1 MTVTKSKNL
10 IANRNTGG
18 NKKQGLVS
26 SIGKSNS
33 IRQSQLVK
41 ASSNDKTIYCMNQ
54 VGGVGRFRNQLS
66 SADSTNCISNVY
78 TINSA
83 LQDSLNMLHTY
94 NNYLFS
100 FILIYNKKSNETYV
114 FINNSSN
121 SSHIFNSANFYIK
134 DKHNQDQDISFN
146 NISITS
152 NKTFLLTK
160 FSNNEISFNNFK
172 GYLNIMYRSS
182 ENYNDISDNYLA
194 LTENG
199 FLYNNTGPPYNTDIA
214 HNIKDNY
221 GFSVNYYP
229 FLYGALYEYET
240 NYYISTRLRDEFYL
254 QQYIHLK

>member
-26 SIGKSNS
+26 SVGKSNS

-41 ASSNDKTIYCMNQ
+41 ASSNDKTIYCINQ

-66 SADSTNCISNVY
+66 SADSTNCISKLY

-121 SSHIFNSANFYIK
+121 SSHIFNSANFSIK
-134 DKHNQDQDISFN
+134 NKQNQDQDISFN
-146 NISITS
+146 DISITP

-160 FSNNEISFNNFK
+160 FSNNEFSFDNFT

-182 ENYNDISDNYLA
+182 ENYNDISNNKASL
-194 LTENG
+194 ENNG
-199 FLYNNTGPPYNTDIA
+199 FLYNNSGSPYSTNKSYD
-214 HNIKDNY
+214 IKDKY
-221 GFSVNYYP
+221 DYYVNYSP
-229 FLYGALYEYET
+229 FLYGALYEYKT
-240 NYYISTRLRDEFYL
+240 NHIISTRLKDEFYL
-254 QQYIHLK
+254 QQYIH